1 MEQLSRYLPYR
12 NKGRNVELTKRN
24 TVATRTKSHNYGI
37 VFTSKPVVVGQVQ
50 MLKVTVTE
58 KEGGWAG
65 GMQIGF
71 TGENPENS
79 TLTQLTYLRW
89 REDHKHLLNI
99 SGRTLYY
106 KDKKHCKLDF
116 NTDDFVEGDSL
127 GMLLTL
133 KKEVHWFVSGVWR
146 GSVRVKDYPLDTP
159 MWGVVSVYTLCKQVK
174 AEICTVSRNPDSER
188 RLREMGLAQD
198 ATPKA
203 VGTQS
208 LFARLGFRSTKSQ
221 NDVTKTVS
229 TPLVEDIQLQLTRA
243 NELLIQSRSDIQ
255 ELQREVAEKVQENTQ
270 LQQQLTLA
278 NEQWAR
284 SNEQLTYANNQR
296 KISDTEN
303 QQLIGTLRG
312 QVDVLQRRVV
322 SLSATNHNSHPQE
335 VEFWQVSPQ
344 EVSIREDEILGRGAW
359 GYVAKGTFRG
369 TTVAVKRMYPEIL
382 RQTTVDRIRREIR
395 TMAQIRHPNLVL
407 FVAAVLNEQTGPMIV
422 TELLDT
428 SLRSAYQ
435 DNRVGP
441 NKRRIFGDIS
451 SALVYLHRQREPIIH
466 RDVSS
471 ANVLLLSL
479 PNNKW
484 VAKLSDFGSANLARD
499 ATTPGEGAILY
510 TAPEAFPQSPYSPQ
524 LPPQQTTKIDVYSFG
539 VLACEVVTRTFPK
552 SELFVRLLSSME
564 GVWRELH
571 PLITSCVSHSPQ
583 DRPSMDTVL
592 HHIKQLDSEP

>member
-1 MEQLSRYLPYR
+1 M
-12 NKGRNVELTKRN
+12 
-24 TVATRTKSHNYGI
+24 
-37 VFTSKPVVVGQVQ
+37 VVGQ

-58 KEGGWAG
+58 KKGCWIG

-71 TGENPENS
+71 TGENPEKS
-79 TLTQLTYLRW
+79 TLTQLKFLLW
-89 REDHKHLLNI
+89 RKEHKHLLYTQI
-99 SGRTLYY
+99 SQVYY
-106 KDKKHCKLDF
+106 KNKKLWDLDF
-116 NTDDFVEGDSL
+116 TTEDFVVGDSL

-133 KKEVHWFVSGVWR
+133 EKEVHWFVNGKWR
-146 GSVRVKDYPLDTP
+146 GSARMEDYPLDTP
-159 MWGVVSVYTLCKQVK
+159 MWGVVDLWGRCKQVK
-174 AEICTVSRNPDSER
+174 AEICTVSRYNPDSER
-188 RLREMGLAQD
+188 RLREMGLVQD
-198 ATPKA
+198 ATLQA

-208 LFARLGFRSTKSQ
+208 MFARFGLPNAQ
-221 NDVTKTVS
+221 DDVTS
-229 TPLVEDIQLQLTRA
+229 TLQSENGQLQQQLT
-243 NELLIQSRSDIQ
+243 QSRSENQ
-255 ELQREVAEKVQENTQ
+255 QLRREVSEKGQEITQ
-270 LQQQLTLA
+270 LQQQLTL
-278 NEQWAR
+278 
-284 SNEQLTYANNQR
+284 SNDMLRQQQR
-296 KISDTEN
+296 SDTEN
-303 QQLIGTLRG
+303 QQLVGTLRG
-312 QVDVLQRRVV
+312 QVDVLQRRMAP
-322 SLSATNHNSHPQE
+322 LSATNRSSHPQE
-335 VEFWQVSPQ
+335 VEFWQVSPE

-369 TTVAVKRMYPEIL
+369 TIVAIKRVYPEIL
-382 RQTTVDRIRREIR
+382 RQTTMDRIRREIR

-407 FVAAVLNEQTGPMIV
+407 FVAADLNEQTGPMIV

-441 NKRRIFGDIS
+441 NKRRIFRDIS

-484 VAKLSDFGSANLARD
+484 LAKLSDFGSANLARD

-510 TAPEAFPQSPYSPQ
+510 TAPEAYPQ
-524 LPPQQTTKIDVYSFG
+524 PPSSRQPRPRQTTKIDVYSLG

-552 SELFVRLLSSME
+552 SEQFYRLLLSME

>member
-1 MEQLSRYLPYR
+1 M
-12 NKGRNVELTKRN
+12 G
-24 TVATRTKSHNYGI
+24 VA
-37 VFTSKPVVVGQVQ
+37 
-50 MLKVTVTE
+50 M
-58 KEGGWAG
+58 
-65 GMQIGF
+65 
-71 TGENPENS
+71 
-79 TLTQLTYLRW
+79 
-89 REDHKHLLNI
+89 
-99 SGRTLYY
+99 
-106 KDKKHCKLDF
+106 
-116 NTDDFVEGDSL
+116 
-127 GMLLTL
+127 
-133 KKEVHWFVSGVWR
+133 
-146 GSVRVKDYPLDTP
+146 
-159 MWGVVSVYTLCKQVK
+159 
-174 AEICTVSRNPDSER
+174 
-188 RLREMGLAQD
+188 AQD
-198 ATPKA
+198 ARPKEQATPQA
-203 VGTQS
+203 AGRQS
-208 LFARLGFRSTKSQ
+208 LFARMLGFGSTKSRD
-221 NDVTKTVS
+221 DVIS
-229 TPLVEDIQLQLTRA
+229 TPLVEDSQLQQQLTRA
-243 NELLIQSRSDIQ
+243 NEQLTQSRSDNQ
-255 ELQREVAEKVQENTQ
+255 ELRQEVSEKGQEITR
-270 LQQQLTLA
+270 LQQQLTHA
-278 NEQWAR
+278 
-284 SNEQLTYANNQR
+284 NEQLTHSNNQR
-296 KISDTEN
+296 QRSDTEN
-303 QQLIGTLRG
+303 QQLVGTLRG
-312 QVDVLQRRVV
+312 QVDVLQRRVA
-322 SLSATNHNSHPQE
+322 SLSATNRSSHPQE
-335 VEFWQVSPQ
+335 VEFWQVSPE

-369 TTVAVKRMYPEIL
+369 TTVAIKRVYPEIL

-510 TAPEAFPQSPYSPQ
+510 TAPEAYPQPPSSRQP
-524 LPPQQTTKIDVYSFG
+524 PPQQTTKIDVYSFG

-552 SELFVRLLSSME
+552 SELFYRLLSSME

-592 HHIKQLDSEP
+592 LHIKQLGSEP